1 MTVRPGLL
9 SVTLRHLTPEEV
21 VAIAADA
28 GLAAVEWGGDIHVPH
43 GDLDAAAR
51 VAALTTRAGL
61 EVSAYGS
68 YYRLGHS
75 DDQEAVVATAI
86 RLGAPAIR
94 VWAGRQ
100 GSASAGAAYRA
111 RVRDDA
117 LRLAG
122 LAGDIGI
129 VLEYHR
135 DTLTDTRM
143 STAALLD
150 DVRGAGVRSLWQPQ
164 PERSPD
170 ENAGDLRALL
180 PDLANLHVF
189 AWNPDRSRLPL
200 AAHRDRWAAWLA
212 VAAEAPGDR
221 FASLEFVP
229 GDDPAQVRTDAAT
242 LRAVLPR
249 PGEPGRG
256 RR

>member
-1 MTVRPGLL
+1 VTVRPGLL
-9 SVTLRHLTPEEV
+9 SVTLRHLHPDRV
-21 VAIAADA
+21 VAIAAEA
-28 GLAAVEWGGDIHVPH
+28 GLAAVEWGGDIHVPA
-43 GDLDAAAR
+43 GDLAAASL
-51 VAALTTRAGL
+51 VAGL
-61 EVSAYGS
+61 TSRSGLAVSAYGS

-75 DDQEAVVATAI
+75 TDPSDATTASAAEAVVATAA
-86 RLGAPAIR
+86 RLGAPLIR

-100 GSASAGAAYRA
+100 GSAVSDASYRA

-117 LRLAG
+117 LRLAA
-122 LAGDIGI
+122 LAAPIGI

-135 DTLTDTRM
+135 QTLTDTRA

-150 DVRGAGVRSLWQPQ
+150 ELRPAGVRSLWQPQ
-164 PERSPD
+164 PERSVE

-212 VAAEAPGDR
+212 VASSASGDR
-221 FASLEFVP
+221 YASLEFVP
-229 GDDPAQVRTDAAT
+229 GDDPAQVLVDAA
-242 LRAVLPR
+242 VLHDLLA
-249 PGEPGRG
+249 
-256 RR
+256 

>member
-1 MTVRPGLL
+1 VTVRPGLL
-9 SVTLRHLTPEEV
+9 SVTLRHLHADRV

-28 GLAAVEWGGDIHVPH
+28 GLAAVEWGGDVHVPA
-43 GDLDAAAR
+43 GDLAAASL
-51 VAALTTRAGL
+51 VAGLTSRAGL

-75 DDQEAVVATAI
+75 THASDASAAEAVVATAA
-86 RLGAPAIR
+86 RLGAPLIR

-100 GSASAGAAYRA
+100 GSAVSDASYRS

-117 LRLAG
+117 LRLAA
-122 LAGDIGI
+122 LAAPIGI

-135 DTLTDTRM
+135 QTLTDTRA

-150 DVRGAGVRSLWQPQ
+150 ELRPAGVRSLWQPQ
-164 PERSPD
+164 PERSVE

-200 AAHRDRWAAWLA
+200 AAHRDRWATWLA
-212 VAAEAPGDR
+212 VASSAPGDR
-221 FASLEFVP
+221 YASLEFVP
-229 GDDPAQVRTDAAT
+229 GDDPAQVLTDAAV
-242 LRAVLPR
+242 LRDVLASA
-249 PGEPGRG
+249 
-256 RR
+256 